1 MQMEKAFE
9 VNKEIREAVCVWPN
23 FFFTT
28 NKQTNKTGSHV
39 SHTDFNL
46 TVDDVELLILLNSRI
61 TVMYHHFLFK
71 WCWGLNH

>member
-23 FFFTT
+23 FSLQ
-28 NKQTNKTGSHV
+28 QTNKTGSHV

-46 TVDDVELLILLNSRI
+46 TV
-61 TVMYHHFLFK
+61 
-71 WCWGLNH
+71 